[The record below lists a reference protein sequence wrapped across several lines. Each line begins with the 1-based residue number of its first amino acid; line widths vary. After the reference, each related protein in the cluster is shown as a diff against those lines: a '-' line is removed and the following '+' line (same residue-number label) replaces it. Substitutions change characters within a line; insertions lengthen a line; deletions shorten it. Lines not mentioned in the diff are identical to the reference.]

1 MRVIVCNHAKQ
12 RFRMRGGTGKL
23 STARIERSLRHTLR
37 MGAVY
42 ANEAVRTPVGYHLDA
57 VCMPLSGAEG
67 GGWVC
72 VTVELREEK
81 SKEAI

>member
-1 MRVIVCNHAKQ
+1 M
-12 RFRMRGGTGKL
+12 T
-23 STARIERSLRHTLR
+23 
-37 MGAVY
+37 
-42 ANEAVRTPVGYHLDA
+42 NEAVRTQIDYHLDA

-67 GGWVC
+67 GGWIC